1 MGIAHWGK
9 IAKHVR
15 TGGKMF
21 EFVSYSFVQRGLLAG
36 TLVAVACAVLGVFLV
51 LKRLSLIGDGM
62 SHVCLTGVAV
72 ALLTS
77 TSPVYM
83 SVPIVMTAS
92 VGIMKL
98 TQKFKIYGDAAIGIV
113 SAAGISVGL
122 LLTSLAGGFNT
133 DLLGYLFGSILTVT
147 WTEVA
152 LCALLAG
159 GVLVGLCVCYRYLV
173 SCCFDEP
180 FAHTRG
186 IAVHTINT
194 ALVMVTSVAVV
205 LAFKVVGIFL
215 ISALLII
222 PPVAALLISR
232 TFKQVLWLA
241 AFFGVVSVWGGV
253 WISFVCNI
261 PSGAAIILVNLAV
274 LLGAY
279 VFSKTGGT
287 YAR

>member
-1 MGIAHWGK
+1 ML
-9 IAKHVR
+9 
-15 TGGKMF
+15 
-21 EFVSYSFVQRGLLAG
+21 EFLSYGFVQRGLIAG
-36 TLVAVACAVLGVFLV
+36 TFVAAACALLGVFLV

-83 SVPIVMTAS
+83 SVPIVMAAS
-92 VGIMKL
+92 AGIMKL

-113 SAAGISVGL
+113 SAAGLSVGL
-122 LLTSLAGGFNT
+122 LLTALAGGFNT
-133 DLLGYLFGSILTVT
+133 DLLGYLFGSILTVST
-147 WTEVA
+147 SEAV
-152 LCALLAG
+152 LCGVLLAA
-159 GVLVGLCVCYRYLV
+159 VLAGLKLCYRYLV
-173 SCCFDEP
+173 SACFDEP

-186 IAVHTINT
+186 VPVETVNT
-194 ALVMVTSVAVV
+194 VLVMITSVAVV

-222 PPVAALLISR
+222 PPVSALLISR

-241 AFFGVVSVWGGV
+241 ALFGVASVWAGV
-253 WISFVCNI
+253 YLSFVFDI
-261 PSGAAIILVNLAV
+261 PSGATIILVNLAC

-279 VFSKTGGT
+279 IWSKLGGAD
-287 YAR
+287 AR